1 VLISERASAEIL
13 TSVGISREQARLLL
27 HTGVAGA
34 GERTGTSTLYD
45 ESRVREVAARPTVD
59 EHRLAQ
65 VCPVGL
71 YVARLARDRSLD
83 TSATWEEQAR
93 AVAPQPPL
101 PTMTAAVL
109 GVRHRLAHGRLP
121 WVATVSGFVVF
132 GGEATG
138 WSRSGDGASVVDLE
152 RPGRWYR
159 DVAERWFAFGR
170 GRHWCFWDPWRC
182 VTSGPDHGSSG
193 GLATMTP
200 CPPPPPAS

>member
-1 VLISERASAEIL
+1 LWPGVSAMMNLRRVVEKYRYATSIVIPCSRSARSPSVSRARLVRASP
-13 TSVGISREQARLLL
+13 RR
-27 HTGVAGA
+27 
-34 GERTGTSTLYD
+34 R
-45 ESRVREVAARPTVD
+45 
-59 EHRLAQ
+59 
-65 VCPVGL
+65 
-71 YVARLARDRSLD
+71 D

-93 AVAPQPPL
+93 AVAPQPPV

-109 GVRHRLAHGRLP
+109 GVRQRLAHGRLP

-138 WSRSGDGASVVDLE
+138 WSRSEDGASVVDLE

-193 GLATMTP
+193 GLATMSFLTGP
-200 CPPPPPAS
+200 GPLGRRHSLTDSVSVIGPLASSRQR